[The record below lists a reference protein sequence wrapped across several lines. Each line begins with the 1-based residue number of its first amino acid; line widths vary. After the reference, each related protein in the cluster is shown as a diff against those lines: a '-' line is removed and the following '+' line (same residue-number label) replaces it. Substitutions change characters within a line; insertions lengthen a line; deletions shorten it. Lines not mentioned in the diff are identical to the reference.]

1 MSRENLLFRPS
12 SLEIK
17 VFSTRQYH
25 MYELT
30 RYKHTLIHTRRE
42 VQLDILQY
50 YAPGKNYTT
59 HNLYILLHK
68 YLKS

>member
-30 RYKHTLIHTRRE
+30 RYKHTLIHTHRE
-42 VQLDILQY
+42 VHEIIHTNVDLNCTSII
-50 YAPGKNYTT
+50 KNSS
-59 HNLYILLHK
+59 
-68 YLKS
+68 LKHSVS